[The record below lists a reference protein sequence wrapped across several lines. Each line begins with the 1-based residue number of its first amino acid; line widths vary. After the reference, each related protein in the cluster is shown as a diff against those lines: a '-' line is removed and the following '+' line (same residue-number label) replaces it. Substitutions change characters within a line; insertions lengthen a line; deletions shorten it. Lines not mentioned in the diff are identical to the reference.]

1 MQVRPMP
8 SCGVCVSVCLSACLL
23 RSWILSSGVIVSSKF
38 FSLSSSQIILA
49 FFISNV
55 SNILT
60 GTPPPNTVVECRWV
74 GTNCDSGRWLLLD
87 VRARNNC
94 DGRPYSVWHR
104 WRHISESL
112 FITAYSMDE
121 YAKEKRTEQN
131 LIVCSG
137 KSEAELTNTKRW
149 HSR

>member
-38 FSLSSSQIILA
+38 FSLSCSQIILA

-60 GTPPPNTVVECRWV
+60 GTPPNTVVECRWV